1 MQQII
6 DNIRNKPH
14 HKRNQ
19 IIWAIAAVVVVLLII
34 VWMIVGNNRKSTDS
48 NFFQSINQDFNEGK
62 DDFENP
68 LK

>member
-19 IIWAIAAVVVVLLII
+19 IIWATAAVVAVLLII
-34 VWMIVGNNRKSTDS
+34 VWMIVGNSRKSTDS
-48 NFFQSINQDFNEGK
+48 NFFQSINQDYNEGK
-62 DDFENP
+62 DDFANP